1 MHTPDSLMEDPHL
14 ADVGLFEWIEH
25 PSEGRIRQMNVP
37 GSWSETPPSVRRHAP
52 LLGENTR
59 EVLAE
64 AGYAADEIERLLAA
78 GAAREAEAPAP

>member
-1 MHTPDSLMEDPHL
+1 
-14 ADVGLFEWIEH
+14 
-25 PSEGRIRQMNVP
+25 MNVP

>member
-1 MHTPDSLMEDPHL
+1 
-14 ADVGLFEWIEH
+14 
-25 PSEGRIRQMNVP
+25 MNVP
-37 GSWSETPPSVRRHAP
+37 GRWSETPPAVRRHAP

-78 GAAREAEAPAP
+78 GAARETSEPRTA